1 MTNLTDRYVAAVLG
15 GVPGPQRAE
24 LEPEI
29 RALVADAIEARAGSA
44 DLAPDVAE
52 RAALSELGD
61 PALLAARYGDGP
73 RYLIGPVVY
82 PEWRRLV
89 TLLVTILVPVIA
101 TVTLAAS
108 LTGGA
113 SIGGA
118 IVSAGGS
125 AVAVALQTVFWITLV
140 FAVIERTS
148 GSTLAPRA
156 WTPDALPELPSDGQI
171 SLVEIGTTVVVN
183 VLVIAGLLWVQLQ
196 PPISIDEQA
205 YPLFDPA
212 LWSFWLPWFLA
223 VTVLELAFTV
233 VLYLRRRWTWTFA
246 IANAVLVVAFA
257 IPAVYL
263 LQNGLLF
270 NPEIV
275 AAINAEAPGDWLRLT
290 TLITG
295 TVVVII
301 VGWDAIEGFLKARR
315 AGRRLPQR

>member
-1 MTNLTDRYVAAVLG
+1 MTTLTDRYVAAVLG

-29 RALVADAIEARAGSA
+29 RALVADAIEARSGQA
-44 DLAPDVAE
+44 DLAPDAAE
-52 RAALSELGD
+52 RDALRELGD
-61 PALLAARYGDGP
+61 PSLLAARYGDGP
-73 RYLIGPVVY
+73 RYLIGPAVF

-108 LTGGA
+108 IIGGT
-113 SIGGA
+113 SVGGA

-156 WTPDALPELPSDGQI
+156 WTPDALPELPSDGQV
-171 SLVEIGTTVVVN
+171 SLVEVGATVVVN

-196 PPISIDEQA
+196 PPISIGGQG

-223 VTVLELAFTV
+223 VNVLELAFTV
-233 VLYLRRRWTWTFA
+233 VLYLRRRWTWGLA
-246 IANAVLVVAFA
+246 VVNAVLGTAIA

-290 TLITG
+290 TLITSI
-295 TVVVII
+295 VVVIV
-301 VGWDAIEGFLKARR
+301 VGWDAIEGFLKAWR
-315 AGRRLPQR
+315 AGSRLPQR

>member
-1 MTNLTDRYVAAVLG
+1 MTNLSERYVAAVLG

-29 RALVADAIEARAGSA
+29 RALVADAIEARADRG
-44 DLAPDVAE
+44 DLAAGAAE

-73 RYLIGPVVY
+73 RYLIGPAVF

-89 TLLVTILVPVIA
+89 TALVSILVPVIA
-101 TVTLAAS
+101 AVTLAAAVI
-108 LTGGA
+108 GGA

-118 IVSAGGS
+118 IVSAAGS
-125 AVAVALQTVFWITLV
+125 AIAVALQTVFWITVV

-148 GSTLAPRA
+148 GSTIAPRA
-156 WTPDALPELPSDGQI
+156 WTPDRLPELPAAGRM
-171 SLVEIGTTVVVN
+171 SLAEVGATLVVN

-196 PPISIDEQA
+196 PPISIDGQA

-212 LWSFWLPWFLA
+212 LWSFWLPWFLVA
-223 VTVLELAFTV
+223 TVAELVFTI
-233 VLYLRRRWTWTFA
+233 VLYLRGRWTWTFA
-246 IANAVLVVAFA
+246 VVNALLGAAVA

-263 LQNGLLF
+263 LQNELLF
-270 NPEIV
+270 NPELA
-275 AAINAEAPGDWLRLT
+275 AAITADTGSVWLRVT

-295 TVVVII
+295 IVVIII

-315 AGRRLPQR
+315 ARRQSGS

>member
-29 RALVADAIEARAGSA
+29 RALVADAIEARADSA

-101 TVTLAAS
+101 TVTLAGS
-108 LTGGA
+108 IIGGA
-113 SIGGA
+113 SVGGA

-125 AVAVALQTVFWITLV
+125 AVMVALQTVFWITLV
-140 FAVIERTS
+140 FAVIERTT
-148 GSTLAPRA
+148 GSNLAPRA
-156 WTPDALPELPSDGQI
+156 WTPDALPELPSDGQM
-171 SLVEIGTTVVVN
+171 SWVEVGATVVVN
-183 VLVIAGLLWVQLQ
+183 VLVIAALLWVQLQ
-196 PPISIDEQA
+196 PPISIDGQA

-223 VTVLELAFTV
+223 VTVLELAFTI

-246 IANAVLVVAFA
+246 IANAVLGAAFA

-295 TVVVII
+295 IVVVII
-301 VGWDAIEGFLKARR
+301 VGWDAIDGFLKARR
-315 AGRRLPQR
+315 AGSRSRS